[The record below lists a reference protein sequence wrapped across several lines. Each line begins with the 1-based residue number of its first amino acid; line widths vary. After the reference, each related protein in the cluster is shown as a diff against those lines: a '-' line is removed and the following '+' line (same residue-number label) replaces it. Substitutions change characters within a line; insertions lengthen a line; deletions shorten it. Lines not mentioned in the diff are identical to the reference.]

1 MFNQDPSLR
10 ALRDRIKREDVPM
23 NRFEAD
29 VRRLKAPRHG
39 DQETTSTGSIYR
51 AELIYSSDLD
61 TVLSL
66 LKRQAKQDKIIEKD
80 LYEFYF
86 ACLDR
91 IDILITERD
100 QLATHQQLMNI
111 LQTLS

>member
-1 MFNQDPSLR
+1 VRSALFSTNYGGSGEVGRSKLFNQDPSLR

-66 LKRQAKQDKIIEKD
+66 LKRQA
-80 LYEFYF
+80 
-86 ACLDR
+86 
-91 IDILITERD
+91 
-100 QLATHQQLMNI
+100 
-111 LQTLS
+111 